1 MIPRSKGFGFYFLS
15 LYFIEKLPF
24 IRSIFVIFR
33 LAYNTHVEAR
43 PNIAQERPNAAKIS
57 KSQAAMAH
65 YDRGL
70 TPELLMW

>member
-1 MIPRSKGFGFYFLS
+1 MPRSKGFGFYFLS
-15 LYFIEKLPF
+15 LSLIVKLPF
-24 IRSIFVIFR
+24 IRSIFVTFR
-33 LAYNTHVEAR
+33 LAYTRHVEAR
-43 PNIAQERPNAAKIS
+43 PNIAKERPKAAKIS